1 MRSIGVFWRSISTK
15 RKRVYSILFFLVV
28 AIIALVIG
36 STVTFSHDDAV
47 SRSNTVNQTLNKAL
61 ASNNLVQTIFI
72 NNFSLT
78 LLMFI
83 PLIGAGLGL
92 YIMYNTGVALSAIAT
107 VQGYPAYLGIA
118 DLVAN
123 PIFWLE
129 FVSYAIAMASSIWL
143 IRRLLQERWGELKWT
158 AASIGVCALLLG
170 LGAIIEAWQ
179 IQGHL

>member
-1 MRSIGVFWRSISTK
+1 MRSFMAFWRSISTR
-15 RKRVYSILFFLVV
+15 RKRVYSILFILVLSIV
-28 AIIALVIG
+28 ALAVG
-36 STVTFSHDDAV
+36 AATTFSHDAAV
-47 SRSNTVNQTLNKAL
+47 SRSNIINQTLNRAL
-61 ASNNLVQTIFI
+61 ASDNLTQTIFI

-83 PLIGAGLGL
+83 PLIGIGIGLF
-92 YIMYNTGVALSAIAT
+92 IMYNTGVALSAIST
-107 VQGYPAYLGIA
+107 VQGYPVSFAIEN
-118 DLVAN
+118 LVTN

-129 FVSYAIAMASSIWL
+129 FVSYSIAMASSIWL

-179 IQGHL
+179 IQGHI

>member
-1 MRSIGVFWRSISTK
+1 
-15 RKRVYSILFFLVV
+15 V
-28 AIIALVIG
+28 AIIALLIG
-36 STVTFSHDDAV
+36 SLATFSHDEAV
-47 SRSNTVNQTLNKAL
+47 SRSNIINQTLNRAL
-61 ASNNLVQTIFI
+61 ASNNLTQTIFI
-72 NNFSLT
+72 NNFALT

-83 PLIGAGLGL
+83 PLLGAGIGL
-92 YIMYNTGVALSAIAT
+92 FIMYNTGAGLSAIST
-107 VQGYPAYLGIA
+107 VQGYPVYHGIEA
-118 DLVAN
+118 LLLN

-179 IQGHL
+179 IQGHF

>member
-1 MRSIGVFWRSISTK
+1 MRSIGALWRSISTR
-15 RKRVYSILFFLVV
+15 RKRVYSILFILVL
-28 AIIALVIG
+28 AIIALAIG
-36 STVTFSHDDAV
+36 SMTTFSHDAAV
-47 SRSNTVNQTLNKAL
+47 SRSNLINQTLNRAL
-61 ASNNLVQTIFI
+61 ASDNLTQTIFI

-83 PLIGAGLGL
+83 PLIGVGIGLF
-92 YIMYNTGVALSAIAT
+92 IMYNTGAGLAAITT
-107 VQGYPAYLGIA
+107 VQGYPVSTAVL
-118 DLVAN
+118 DLMAN

-158 AASIGVCALLLG
+158 AAAIGVCALLLI

-179 IQGHL
+179 IQGHF

>member
-1 MRSIGVFWRSISTK
+1 MRSISAFWRSIPTR
-15 RKRVYSILFFLVV
+15 RKRIYSILFILLL
-28 AIIALVIG
+28 AIIALIIG
-36 STVTFSHDDAV
+36 STTTFDHNTAV
-47 SRSNTVNQTLNKAL
+47 ARSNSLNQTLNRAI
-61 ASNNLVQTIFI
+61 ASDNLVQTIFI

-83 PLIGAGLGL
+83 PLIGAGIGL
-92 YIMYNTGVALSAIAT
+92 FIMYNTGVGLAAIAT

-118 DLVAN
+118 SLIIN

-129 FVSYAIAMASSIWL
+129 FVSYSIAMASSIWL

-158 AASIGVCALLLG
+158 AASIGVCALLLI

-179 IQGHL
+179 ITGHI

>member
-1 MRSIGVFWRSISTK
+1 MRSIGAFWRSISTR
-15 RKRVYSILFFLVV
+15 RKRVYSILFVLLLAV
-28 AIIALVIG
+28 IALAVG
-36 STVTFSHDDAV
+36 AATTFDHDSAV
-47 SRSNTVNQTLNKAL
+47 SRSNLINQTLNRAL
-61 ASNNLVQTIFI
+61 ASNNLTQTIFI

-83 PLIGAGLGL
+83 PLLGIGIGLF
-92 YIMYNTGVALSAIAT
+92 IMYNTGVGLSAIAT
-107 VQGYPAYLGIA
+107 VQGYPASTAILN
-118 DLVAN
+118 LMAN

-129 FVSYAIAMASSIWL
+129 FVSYSIAMASSIWL

-179 IQGHL
+179 IQGHI